1 MLSRNRYE
9 HKSSQLNGIRPM
21 NNANRRRFLTVGIGA
36 LAVTAIGKPA
46 LAGGHAVLDVE
57 ICGGKFSP
65 DVLRV

>member
-1 MLSRNRYE
+1 
-9 HKSSQLNGIRPM
+9 M